1 MENNQNFD
9 MDELMDALS
18 ERLEEMLEDILAD
31 QLEDIL
37 TDQLED
43 AVANAVQDVF
53 DESLHHSLSRFEFV
67 LENGTVVRP
76 RQLMRVVSPDKTKML
91 PCYGDVRVVG
101 TELRVQRSPTIWE
114 DIARYNTREEAIEAL
129 QTVKNAMMADA
140 PICEL

>member
-18 ERLEEMLEDILAD
+18 ERLEEMLEDILED

-76 RQLMRVVSPDKTKML
+76 RQLMKVVSPDKSRML
-91 PCYGDVRVVG
+91 LCYGG
-101 TELRVQRSPTIWE
+101 LRVDGKSLQVQTGATIWSE
-114 DIARYNTREEAIEAL
+114 IAYFDTREAAIEAL
-129 QTVKNAMMADA
+129 QKVKDAMMANA

>member
-18 ERLEEMLEDILAD
+18 ERLEEM
-31 QLEDIL
+31 LEDIL

-76 RQLMRVVSPDKTKML
+76 RQLMKVVSPDKSRML
-91 PCYGDVRVVG
+91 LCYGG
-101 TELRVQRSPTIWE
+101 LRVDGKSLQVQTGATIWSE
-114 DIARYNTREEAIEAL
+114 IAYFDTREEAIEAL
-129 QTVKNAMMADA
+129 QKVKDAMMANA